1 MSEGFPVSYC
11 NNCQY
16 LLSTLYVIKH
26 FMDIVSHD
34 LTTMLW
40 GFIGLILPVRKAN
53 ASSTHT

>member
-40 GFIGLILPVRKAN
+40 GFYWAHFAGEEG
-53 ASSTHT
+53 